1 MVGRTQ
7 RLLSPWLGGGIV
19 LVALAV
25 LVRVALGVWGSTAPT
40 VTGDRTEAGQATAE
54 GPTRTNEGGQVTV
67 SVTWQGSAADPRF
80 TVVLDTHAVDLD
92 GYDLR
97 ELAVLRTEDGREV
110 QPVAWDA
117 PAGAHHREGTLVF
130 PATTPDGA
138 PLIGTQTRTIEL
150 VIRDIADVPERSFQW
165 TL

>member
-7 RLLSPWLGGGIV
+7 RLLFPWLGGGIV

-40 VTGDRTEAGQATAE
+40 VAGNRTETGQATAD
-54 GPTRTNEGGQVTV
+54 GQTRTNEGGQVTV

-97 ELAVLRTEDGREV
+97 QLAVLRTEDGREV
-110 QPVAWDA
+110 QPLTWDA
-117 PAGAHHREGTLVF
+117 PRGGHHREGTLVF
-130 PATTPDGA
+130 PSTTPEGT
-138 PLIGTQTRTIEL
+138 PLLSSSTRTIEL
-150 VIRDIADVPERSFQW
+150 IIRDIAEVPERSFRW